1 MNCPRC
7 GGPSSVRET
16 RKTDYGIRR
25 RRFCEQRPCAA
36 RFTTA
41 EVIIPEN
48 VRLDGHDFY
57 HLVIGRDLDT
67 IMQII
72 DRIRY
77 PIRPEFEPIKPIP
90 VEPGLVT
97 EPDPETLP

>member
-48 VRLDGHDFY
+48 VRLDSHGRY
-57 HLVIGRDLDT
+57 HLVAVRDLESIVLLVEEIKRLPD
-67 IMQII
+67 
-72 DRIRY
+72 DLSSKS
-77 PIRPEFEPIKPIP
+77 PELE
-90 VEPGLVT
+90 EAT
-97 EPDPETLP
+97 EPETLP